1 MKKLKFTFLSLLL
14 LFAIALNLTSC
25 VREISAQ
32 NLTKDVLPRQI
43 TENYDLAEGSVRFS
57 DFALSLFKNTKSD
70 KSSIISPLSVLCAL
84 GMLSNGAQGE
94 SKSEIESVTGMSADE
109 LSLFL
114 YTYVSSLPQGEKYKL
129 SVANSI
135 WVNEGFLANEEYL
148 QINKD
153 YYDADVYKAP
163 FDNEVLEDINSWV
176 SKKTDNMIPKILN
189 QISPDSLMY
198 LINALAF
205 EAEWQM
211 IYEDNQVRDGIF
223 TTESGEEKQMEF
235 MYATEGSYIENEDA
249 IGFKKYYKNSKYA
262 FVALL
267 PKDNKTVDELV
278 GALNGEG
285 LQELLNNPKYNTT
298 YTSIP
303 KFNTEYTVELK
314 EALKKMGVSEVFDAE
329 NAQLNGI
336 GTVEGGNLFVGNAL
350 HKAYISVA
358 EKGTRAGAVT
368 IMDMCGSAGPMEQPV
383 YIYLDRPFMYM
394 IVDTSTGIPFFI
406 GEMNGN

>member
-43 TENYDLAEGSVRFS
+43 TESYDLAEGSVRFS

-153 YYDADVYKAP
+153 YYDADIYRAP

-278 GALNGEG
+278 GALNGEK

-314 EALKKMGVSEVFDAE
+314 EALKKMGVSEVFDVE

>member
-43 TENYDLAEGSVRFS
+43 TESYDLAEGSVRFS

-94 SKSEIESVTGMSADE
+94 CKSEIESVTGMSADE

-153 YYDADVYKAP
+153 YYDADIYRAP

>member
-43 TENYDLAEGSVRFS
+43 TESYDLAEGSVRFS

-278 GALNGEG
+278 GALNGEK

>member
-43 TENYDLAEGSVRFS
+43 TESYDLAEGSVRFS

-153 YYDADVYKAP
+153 YYDADIYRAP